1 MSTIYSLSEVEK
13 HNVKGDLWLAIE
25 GKVYNVTTFAAD
37 HPGGERAIYEEAGK
51 DATDAFNDIGH
62 SEAAHEWLNDYYIG
76 DLEGFAQAEEKKVE
90 EQEELKQ
97 EPVTQVPV
105 QKPKGSSL
113 RVIIPAI
120 AIAGIL
126 IYKFVIAPQQKN

>member
-1 MSTIYSLSEVEK
+1 MSAIYSLSEVEK
-13 HNVKGDLWLAIE
+13 HNVKGDLWLVIE
-25 GKVYNVTTFAAD
+25 GKVYNATTFAAD

-51 DATDAFNDIGH
+51 DATEAFNDIGH

-76 DLEGFAQAEEKKVE
+76 DLEGFAQTEEKVVE
-90 EQEELKQ
+90 QQEELKQ

-105 QKPKGSSL
+105 QKPKGSAL

-120 AIAGIL
+120 VVAGVL

>member
-1 MSTIYSLSEVEK
+1 MSAIYSLSEVEK
-13 HNVKGDLWLAIE
+13 HNVKGDLWLVVE

-51 DATDAFNDIGH
+51 DATEAFNDIGH

-76 DLEGFAQAEEKKVE
+76 DLEGFAQTEEKVVE
-90 EQEELKQ
+90 QQEELKQ

-105 QKPKGSSL
+105 QKPKGSVL
-113 RVIIPAI
+113 RVILPAI
-120 AIAGIL
+120 AVASIL
-126 IYKFVIAPQQKN
+126 VYKFVIAPQQKN

>member
-13 HNVKGDLWLAIE
+13 HNVKGDLWLVIE
-25 GKVYNVTTFAAD
+25 GKVYNVTTFADD

-51 DATDAFNDIGH
+51 DATEAFNDIGH
-62 SEAAHEWLNDYYIG
+62 SEAAYEWLKDYYIG
-76 DLEGFAQAEEKKVE
+76 DLESFAQTEEKVVE
-90 EQEELKQ
+90 QQELKQ

-105 QKPKGSSL
+105 QKPKGSAL

-120 AIAGIL
+120 AVAGIL
-126 IYKFVIAPQQKN
+126 IYKFVVAPQQKN

>member
-1 MSTIYSLSEVEK
+1 M
-13 HNVKGDLWLAIE
+13 NR
-25 GKVYNVTTFAAD
+25 
-37 HPGGERAIYEEAGK
+37 ERAIYEEAGK